1 MSVRQPFPPPLHSA
15 AHYTREAPPCGS
27 TRGAAEPCGVGG
39 RQKSAQYQY
48 GTFCQIRTTSHVGVV
63 NANGLSICGNRLVEL
78 ALRSQRIAEV
88 GMGRSEV
95 GLDPDRAPICRD
107 RLVELALAHQRV
119 AEPKMALG
127 KIRLH
132 C

>member
-1 MSVRQPFPPPLHSA
+1 
-15 AHYTREAPPCGS
+15 
-27 TRGAAEPCGVGG
+27 
-39 RQKSAQYQY
+39 
-48 GTFCQIRTTSHVGVV
+48 
-63 NANGLSICGNRLVEL
+63 
-78 ALRSQRIAEV
+78 
-88 GMGRSEV
+88 MGRSEV